1 MKQLVIIALVLGLTI
16 FAYKTKEGNE
26 DLHVA
31 AGDIA
36 IRNEA
41 LHMAA
46 EYGYESATDGRP
58 ICVMHERLTAMLEE
72 K

>member
-1 MKQLVIIALVLGLTI
+1 MKQLMIIALVLGLI
-16 FAYKTKEGNE
+16 IYVYKTKERNE
-26 DLHVA
+26 DLHMA
-31 AGDIA
+31 TEEIA

-46 EYGYESATDGRP
+46 EYGYESATDGRS
-58 ICVMHERLTAMLEE
+58 IFVMHERLTAMLEE

>member
-16 FAYKTKEGNE
+16 FACQTEERNKA
-26 DLHVA
+26 LHVDA
-31 AGDIA
+31 EDVA
-36 IRNEA
+36 IRNKA